1 MGKENIDYIN
11 KSSLLYKAG
20 WPQLIPVPLAVE
32 EDSPKVNNN
41 L

>member
-11 KSSLLYKAG
+11 KSSLLYKVG

-32 EDSPKVNNN
+32 EDYPKVNN

>member
-11 KSSLLYKAG
+11 KSSLLYKVG
-20 WPQLIPVPLAVE
+20 WPQLIPEPLAVE
-32 EDSPKVNNN
+32 EDFPKVNN